1 MAVTQSQMT
10 VEEFLT
16 LPEEKPALE
25 FEDGTVSQ
33 KVSPKGKHSRLQF
46 VFAER
51 VNVVTAQ
58 RKLALAFPEL
68 RTSFS
73 GRSYVPDVAVYR
85 WDRIPLDNDGSIAND
100 FFEPPDIAVEI
111 VSPDQSVGALIRK
124 CVWYV
129 EHGVKIAVLVDPD
142 DKSVFS
148 FRPGLAPQVLRG
160 DDQLPLDD
168 VLADVAITVGFLFNS
183 LQLR

>member
-1 MAVTQSQMT
+1 
-10 VEEFLT
+10 
-16 LPEEKPALE
+16 
-25 FEDGTVSQ
+25 
-33 KVSPKGKHSRLQF
+33 
-46 VFAER
+46 
-51 VNVVTAQ
+51 VNIVTAQ

-85 WDRIPLDNDGSIAND
+85 WDRIPLDNDGSIADD

-142 DKSVFS
+142 DRSVFS

-168 VLADVAITVGFLFNS
+168 VLADVSITVGFLFNS